1 VYEDF
6 YGLRERAFVL
16 IADPRFLL
24 LTVECR
30 ENLTMVQYTL
40 RGQAGLALLLGE
52 VGTGKT
58 TLLRAA
64 VEELRDERDSFV
76 ILDNPLLTR
85 AEFFE
90 FLARGFRLGPDTGH
104 SKTRTL
110 SRLKDALVERR
121 RGGGRSALIVDEAQ
135 SLADE
140 LLEEVRLLTNLESDG
155 AKLLPILLA
164 GHPDLADR
172 LDDPRLSPLRQ
183 RVELRGVQTPLS
195 LKETADYIAGRLQL
209 AGGDITQTFTRPAV
223 EVVFEAS
230 GGSPGTINVIC
241 ENALVSGVAMAARPV
256 DRDIVLEVCRDLDLE
271 VSTPPPEREGRV
283 PAERGASAARQEA
296 ARERMAAP
304 AAPPARASES
314 SEEPPRGQAPV
325 LPTGTPAPARSPVT
339 APPPTVASAAPTRRV
354 VTAADAPSREAERPV
369 ASPAPAGPRV
379 TPGLLSRAMALLP
392 LPRSRP
398 RASVRLEVQHFRV
411 GGTQGILVTPAGRGR

>member
-140 LLEEVRLLTNLESDG
+140 LLEEVRL
-155 AKLLPILLA
+155 
-164 GHPDLADR
+164 HPDLADR